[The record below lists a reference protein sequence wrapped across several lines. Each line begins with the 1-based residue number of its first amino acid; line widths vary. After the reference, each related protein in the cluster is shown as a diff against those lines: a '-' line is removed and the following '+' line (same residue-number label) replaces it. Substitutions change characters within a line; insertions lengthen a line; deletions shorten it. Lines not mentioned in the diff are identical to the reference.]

1 MPLISIID
9 EDAITHVL
17 GNCARP
23 IAFFIIGEV
32 MSCHSKDF
40 RRVDSINCRMTKD
53 RGGIGIT
60 VCLVASMRTM
70 RRVLV
75 VQIVEVLGEE
85 VKALEI
91 WKQWRIWDACRVSFF
106 FL

>member
-1 MPLISIID
+1 MSLISIID

-32 MSCHSKDF
+32 MSGHSKDI
-40 RRVDSINCRMTKD
+40 RRVDRMNCRMTKD
-53 RGGIGIT
+53 RGGIGVT
-60 VCLVASMRTM
+60 VCLVARMRTM

-85 VKALEI
+85 VKAQEI
-91 WKQWRIWDACRVSFF
+91 RKLWRSRDAFR
-106 FL
+106 